1 MLVKINDY
9 TSSKFYLVTGNKS
22 LLYDTKSGI
31 LYFRNNSNRLQELP
45 DQNRNLVKLKRLL
58 DNYRFDSDFSL
69 DVKERNIIKPIQRQI
84 NMSRKKKATA
94 KNKSKK
100 NTSFSFYTF

>member
-9 TSSKFYLVTGNKS
+9 TSSKFYSVTGNKI

-31 LYFRNNSNRLQELP
+31 LYFRNNSNRLQKLP
-45 DQNRNLVKLKRLL
+45 DQNRNLVKLKKLL
-58 DNYRFDSDFSL
+58 DNYPFDSDFGL

-84 NMSRKKKATA
+84 NMSRKKKAT

-100 NTSFSFYTF
+100 NRFFGF